1 MDPVMIEKLHAMKRY
16 RSSKKSFV
24 HSFLKCA
31 LSIFFFG
38 AFLSCPLWLPKLFN
52 SWVIHFVFGSIPSMI
67 KSFIVSTKCLFVLCN
82 IIVIVLVGD
91 SKRLGGGGVPM
102 TDIYEEYARKNKRS
116 EIIRPKKL
124 YTLKETEEV
133 NRESD
138 QESEE
143 EEEEDADTE
152 AEADKEE
159 GISFDGDGEEED
171 PDELNK
177 RAENFIAMMNN
188 QFKEEWK

>member
-1 MDPVMIEKLHAMKRY
+1 
-16 RSSKKSFV
+16 
-24 HSFLKCA
+24 
-31 LSIFFFG
+31 
-38 AFLSCPLWLPKLFN
+38 
-52 SWVIHFVFGSIPSMI
+52 
-67 KSFIVSTKCLFVLCN
+67 
-82 IIVIVLVGD
+82 
-91 SKRLGGGGVPM
+91 M

-143 EEEEDADTE
+143 EEEEEDADTE
-152 AEADKEE
+152 AEAEKEE